1 MNLSSSSYR
10 DHYHMIL
17 IVAHHLTGNPTVVD
31 ILSIVH
37 LLLDVDVSHCDDC
50 IKETQVLYHRSDI
63 DHCCDNCILSLVLL
77 LFVDVHIVIGAATT
91 WIMHTAFVQVGVK
104 AKSDL
109 CNINVD
115 VNLNLMLTATSDLTS
130 TLIISLSLMIRSA
143 LTSSFR
149 RPPLP

>member
-1 MNLSSSSYR
+1 
-10 DHYHMIL
+10 MIL
-17 IVAHHLTGNPTVVD
+17 IVVHHLTGNPTVVD

-63 DHCCDNCILSLVLL
+63 DHCCDNCILNLVLL
-77 LFVDVHIVIGAATT
+77 LFVDVHFAIGAATI
-91 WIMHTAFVQVGVK
+91 WIMHNAFVQVGVK

-109 CNINVD
+109 GNINVD
-115 VNLNLMLTATSDLTS
+115 VDLNLMLTATSDLTS
-130 TLIISLSLMIRSA
+130 TSTLMISLMIRLA
-143 LTSSFR
+143 PTPSFR